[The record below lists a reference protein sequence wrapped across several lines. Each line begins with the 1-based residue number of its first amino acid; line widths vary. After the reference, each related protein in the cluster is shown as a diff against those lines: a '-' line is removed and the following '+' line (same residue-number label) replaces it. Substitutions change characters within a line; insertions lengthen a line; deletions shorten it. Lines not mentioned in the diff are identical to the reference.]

1 METQEEGLRSE
12 HEGLRSEHEGLR
24 KEAWGAMSDSGAD
37 SEMTQRCTGQIQIAP
52 SK

>member
-12 HEGLRSEHEGLR
+12 HEGLSS
-24 KEAWGAMSDSGAD
+24 EAWGVMSDGAAD
-37 SEMTQRCTGQIQIAP
+37 SEMTQRCTGHIQITP

>member
-12 HEGLRSEHEGLR
+12 HEGLR
-24 KEAWGAMSDSGAD
+24 KVAWGAMSDSCAD
-37 SEMTQRCTGQIQIAP
+37 SEITQRCTGHIQIAP

>member
-12 HEGLRSEHEGLR
+12 LEELR
-24 KEAWGAMSDSGAD
+24 KEALAAMSDSGAD
-37 SEMTQRCTGQIQIAP
+37 SEMTQRCTGHIQIAP